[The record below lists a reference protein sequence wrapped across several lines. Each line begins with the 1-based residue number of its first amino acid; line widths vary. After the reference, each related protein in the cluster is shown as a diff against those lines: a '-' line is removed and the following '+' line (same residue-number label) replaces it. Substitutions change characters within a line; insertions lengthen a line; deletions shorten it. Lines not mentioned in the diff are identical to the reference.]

1 MSQKKKTSSFFETLY
16 EEYEQKIYF
25 CAYRILQ
32 QKEQAED
39 ITHDVF
45 IQLYKNEKNLE
56 QLDELQLKKLILT
69 ITKNKAI
76 DLYRKNTSNIRY
88 LENYQEETSKI
99 HNNVES
105 HMNELIS
112 EEEFMEIAYQ
122 LKEPYLQVFIYR
134 IFYELSTKEVATIM
148 SVKEATIRKQF
159 ERAKEKI
166 KYILGGFLNEEA
178 K

>member
-56 QLDELQLKKLILT
+56 QLDELHLKKLILT

-88 LENYQEETSKI
+88 LENYQEETSRK
-99 HNNVES
+99 
-105 HMNELIS
+105 
-112 EEEFMEIAYQ
+112 
-122 LKEPYLQVFIYR
+122 
-134 IFYELSTKEVATIM
+134 LSGRDI
-148 SVKEATIRKQF
+148 
-159 ERAKEKI
+159 
-166 KYILGGFLNEEA
+166 
-178 K
+178 

>member
-1 MSQKKKTSSFFETLY
+1 
-16 EEYEQKIYF
+16 
-25 CAYRILQ
+25 
-32 QKEQAED
+32 
-39 ITHDVF
+39 
-45 IQLYKNEKNLE
+45 
-56 QLDELQLKKLILT
+56 
-69 ITKNKAI
+69 
-76 DLYRKNTSNIRY
+76 
-88 LENYQEETSKI
+88 
-99 HNNVES
+99 
-105 HMNELIS
+105 MNELIS